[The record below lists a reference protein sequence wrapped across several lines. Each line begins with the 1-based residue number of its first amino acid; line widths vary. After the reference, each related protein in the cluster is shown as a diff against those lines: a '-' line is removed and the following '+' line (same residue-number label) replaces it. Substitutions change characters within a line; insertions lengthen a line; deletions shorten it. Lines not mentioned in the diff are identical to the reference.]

1 MFSTQGNLTRHL
13 LDQHAEL
20 KFWYKMP
27 CNKVLKYNVFNGKRH
42 MGKCLPCQK
51 VQPPA
56 AIDSQQTL
64 LLSTEEPFRANAEE
78 TLSLNT
84 EEMFSFDIEQMPWL
98 NTNEALSFNTDE
110 PLPINTNEAL
120 SLKTDAALP
129 TNTEKMLWLI
139 IDGAPWKPKVFVAH
153 SQLTKNDV
161 EYILN

>member
-64 LLSTEEPFRANAEE
+64 LLSTEEPFPANAEE

-98 NTNEALSFNTDE
+98 NTNEALSFNIDE
-110 PLPINTNEAL
+110 PLPINTKEAL
-120 SLKTDAALP
+120 SLNTDAALP

-139 IDGAPWKPKVFVAH
+139 IDGAPWEPKVFVAH